1 MTTQASKDAAIYQV
15 TEWAP
20 PRSHILTTGGLI
32 HYELWLQMEVD
43 RNKELWTTTW
53 VERDKDTGDIALF
66 TWAGWQKPVEGEDPK
81 E

>member
-20 PRSHILTTGGLI
+20 PRSHIRTRKAVI

-43 RNKELWTTTW
+43 RFKNKWCPAW
-53 VERDKDTGDIALF
+53 VQSDQEGNLAMF
-66 TWAGWQKPVEGEDPK
+66 TWAGTQRPVEGIDPK